1 MTDFPTYLQSKA
13 LSEATVAAYTSS
25 MLHYFSMFPEVTTEN
40 VYLYRQRCLEIHKPM
55 TVNLRLNAIRKYAK
69 YKGID
74 VEIPLVRIQ
83 EPIFAENVL
92 TDKEYE
98 KILTFLANTGQTD
111 WLVAIRLLSGTGLRI
126 SESYQVTVGDLR
138 NCTRKEI
145 VGKGTKSRT
154 VWFPLKMRQDVLPLL
169 KGRQNAEKIML
180 WPDNYIRVKLK
191 TLQKKLRIKAKVS
204 PHELR
209 RYFARKVYAKTR
221 DIYLVKDLLG
231 HRNIQTTMRYLR
243 VTVQSVSKRMSKLV
257 DW

>member
-13 LSEATVAAYTSS
+13 LSEATVQAYTSS
-25 MLHYFSMFPEVTTEN
+25 MIHYFSMFPEVTTEN

-69 YKGID
+69 YKGLD

-83 EPIFAENVL
+83 EPLFAENVL
-92 TDKEYE
+92 TDKEYS

-126 SESYQVTVGDLR
+126 TESYQVTVGDLR

-154 VWFPLKMRQDVLPLL
+154 VWFPLKMRQDVLY
-169 KGRQNAEKIML
+169 KC
-180 WPDNYIRVKLK
+180 
-191 TLQKKLRIKAKVS
+191 
-204 PHELR
+204 
-209 RYFARKVYAKTR
+209 
-221 DIYLVKDLLG
+221 
-231 HRNIQTTMRYLR
+231 
-243 VTVQSVSKRMSKLV
+243 
-257 DW
+257 